1 MQTAIALVE
10 TGALPRLRR
19 SVLPDAAHA
28 VRRAKPVGTR
38 LALGTEEGEHLAT
51 VFVRDG
57 ETAEDRRVTMLEA
70 SLLGAALD
78 AATLVCVTVAA
89 IGARIPGET
98 EASGAPRGERYR
110 GLVSIEMADRMPG
123 VQGVCWLYR
132 SLAHRDVLFERDPA
146 GPGEPLHDIPSDIS
160 QALSAA
166 FLPGLPGSLAALSI
180 RTYTSLLAG
189 RGHVV
194 LLDPARAPRAARR

>member
-1 MQTAIALVE
+1 MQTAVALAE
-10 TGALPRLRR
+10 TGALLRLRR

-38 LALGTEEGEHLAT
+38 LSLGTEEGEHLAT

-89 IGARIPGET
+89 IGARNPGET
-98 EASGAPRGERYR
+98 EESGAPRGERYR

-123 VQGVCWLYR
+123 VQAVCWLYR
-132 SLAHRDVLFERDPA
+132 SLGHRDVLFERDPA
-146 GPGEPLHDIPSDIS
+146 GPGEPLHDIPGDIS

-194 LLDPARAPRAARR
+194 LLDPARTSRTALR